1 MNTLLLAPE
10 LFTTDSGIPR
20 ILRLY
25 LKALCQIAGE
35 TQRVRF
41 VTLNDVEVDSADLRP
56 YTDPRVLTQWEAC
69 GRDKRRF
76 VGATLRLSKG
86 TRLIICG
93 HVAQLPVAWL
103 ASWRRPGLRYALV
116 AHGIEVWR
124 PFTFLERRALRGA
137 WRIFC
142 VSEFTRSEL
151 IKQIDL
157 RPERLVVLPNAR
169 DPGLDSAAP
178 LARAEATQESESAV
192 TERAATAPVPPMA
205 TAPEPA
211 ATRPVILTVARL
223 TSFDRYKGI
232 EHLIDA
238 MPAILAHKPDVKLR
252 IVGRGDDRPRLE
264 QRARDLRLGDAIEF
278 TGYIEDSQL
287 KAEFAGCNLF
297 ALPSKNEGFGLVF
310 AEAMACGRPCL
321 GAREGGIPE
330 VITPESGVLVDYG
343 DVPALATACL
353 HALEKNWDRDAIRAR
368 AEEFSYA
375 RFRARLKEH
384 LSP

>member
-25 LKALCQIAGE
+25 LKALCELAGE
-35 TQRVRF
+35 KQRGRF

-56 YTDPRVLTQWEAC
+56 YTDARVLTQWAAC

-76 VGATLRLSKG
+76 VGATLRLSG
-86 TRLIICG
+86 STRLIICG

-124 PFTFLERRALRGA
+124 PFTWVERRALRGA
-137 WRIFC
+137 WKIFC
-142 VSEFTRSEL
+142 VSEFTRGEILKQLDL
-151 IKQIDL
+151 I
-157 RPERLVVLPNAR
+157 PERLVVLPNAR
-169 DPGLDSAAP
+169 DPGLDNAGP
-178 LARAEATQESESAV
+178 LANAGAKPV
-192 TERAATAPVPPMA
+192 APV
-205 TAPEPA
+205 TAAAMPDPAAAISPEPS

-238 MPAILAHKPDVKLR
+238 MPAILAQKPSVKLR

-278 TGYIEDSQL
+278 TGYIEDARI

-310 AEAMACGRPCL
+310 AEAMGCGRPCL

-368 AEEFSYA
+368 AEEFSYT
-375 RFRARLKEH
+375 RFRDRLNAH
-384 LSP
+384 LSA